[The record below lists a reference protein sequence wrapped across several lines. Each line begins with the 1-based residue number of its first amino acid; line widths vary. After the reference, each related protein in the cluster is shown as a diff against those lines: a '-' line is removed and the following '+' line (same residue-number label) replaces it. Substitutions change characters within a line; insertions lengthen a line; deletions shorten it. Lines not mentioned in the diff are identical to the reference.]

1 MSTTLKQTQ
10 KGRFRSFFRSGKWI
24 AVVGIILLVGLGVAL
39 SREVARKSRINNEV
53 AALEADIYSLERR
66 NEELNGLIDYF
77 QSDAFAEREA
87 REKLNV
93 QKPGE
98 KVIEVQTP
106 EVTPTQVAAAPA
118 AAPLPDD
125 NPQRWWVYLF
135 AKRD

>member
-1 MSTTLKQTQ
+1 MNNPLRQHE
-10 KGRFRSFFRSGKWI
+10 KGKLRSFFKSGKWV
-24 AVVGIILLVGLGVAL
+24 AVIGIVVLVGLGVAL
-39 SREVARKSRINNEV
+39 SREVTRKARIQNEV

-98 KVIEVQTP
+98 KVIEVQAP
-106 EVTPTQVAAAPA
+106 VATPTQVAAAPTP
-118 AAPLPDD
+118 APLPQD
-125 NPQRWWVYLF
+125 NPHRWWVYLF